1 MAPSRDPDDCSV
13 AQDNVESG
21 CLAVRHLLSCGRTR
35 IAIIAGDSEYSVTH
49 ERMRGALKALHDAG
63 LQLAGE
69 ARFGPWEAEWGR
81 AAARLL
87 LNDGAAFDAVI
98 CQNDV
103 LARGCIEE
111 LERNGCRVPQ
121 DVAVIGHDNSPD
133 YVSYAHP
140 LLTSIDDNNEMLGR
154 QAALCLLDAIAG
166 HPHHGVERVP
176 VKLIQCESTLPLD

>member
-1 MAPSRDPDDCSV
+1 M
-13 AQDNVESG
+13 
-21 CLAVRHLLSCGRTR
+21 
-35 IAIIAGDSEYSVTH
+35 
-49 ERMRGALKALHDAG
+49 GA
-63 LQLAGE
+63 
-69 ARFGPWEAEWGR
+69 RP
-81 AAARLL
+81 ARLL

-111 LERNGCRVPQ
+111 LERSGCRVPQ

-176 VKLIQCESTLPLD
+176 VKLIQRESTLPLD